1 MLSTY
6 DIREGWR
13 MGNRSNNFP
22 ENYNSN
28 CIYPDSTFINS
39 LDIADGLKELLI
51 KYRYTLEE
59 LSNMSYSELAEYLGI
74 DPYVAKIICA
84 AVTKLSNSN
93 LNI

>member
-13 MGNRSNNFP
+13 MENRSNDFP
-22 ENYNSN
+22 ENYNCN
-28 CIYPDSTFINS
+28 RIYHDSTFINS
-39 LDIADGLKELLI
+39 LDIADGLRELLI
-51 KYRYTLEE
+51 KYRFTLEE

-84 AVTKLSNSN
+84 AAMKLSNN
-93 LNI
+93 NHNI